1 MPENDP
7 SFQTDE
13 LPEAGAV
20 ADLRARAEALER
32 QLEATR
38 AEAERRLVHAE
49 LKTEAVRAGM
59 VDLDGLKL
67 IDTGTL
73 KLGAAGGV
81 DGAASVMAELKRAKP
96 WLFAGASSST
106 SASPPPSTPPRT
118 RHASEMTDDEWR
130 SARADLLRRRF

>member
-1 MPENDP
+1 MPENDT

-13 LPEAGAV
+13 LPEAGVV

-49 LKTEAVRAGM
+49 LKAEAVRAGM

-67 IDTGTL
+67 IDTRAL
-73 KLGAAGGV
+73 KLGAAGEV
-81 DGAASVMAELKRAKP
+81 EGAGSVMAELRRAKP
-96 WLFAGASSST
+96 WLFAGASSAQ
-106 SASPPPSTPPRT
+106 SASPPPSAPPRA